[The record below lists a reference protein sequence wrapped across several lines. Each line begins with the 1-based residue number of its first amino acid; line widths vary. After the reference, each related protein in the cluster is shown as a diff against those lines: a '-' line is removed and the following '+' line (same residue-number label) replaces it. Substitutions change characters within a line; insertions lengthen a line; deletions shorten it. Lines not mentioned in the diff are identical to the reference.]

1 MAIKPINIP
10 IATTNKV
17 MSRNLVKQMASDG
30 FLPVIALE
38 AFVEAGRTYQAYKRG
53 GFDEARERITE
64 EFSGAVFWL
73 GGVTAL
79 NWVFEKIGQAIL
91 KLPNINVSIAS
102 DGVRNPLLNYL
113 ANERTKDGAKILE
126 KTMAKFKFIKVISS
140 VLIANALIG
149 LVLPKV
155 NQAITRSYHKN
166 DKNNPVMPEEQTPVA
181 NNVVLADSKVNP
193 FVARPT
199 FNNFAQTNDEK
210 ENKKDIS
217 FGLNLLTLANKFE
230 SDRNWKLLSVDVGTS
245 TGRAYSA
252 RNNDERVEILFRDI
266 ASIYFYMF
274 NMSNMNTWLNKI
286 EQRNEKSNMLKY
298 GTRLDPV
305 SAEFATKYM
314 EGYVNSMEG
323 KKVDIETFRR
333 DMFGQKV
340 EIPEALKAKF
350 TGDDIKT
357 ISLENF
363 KEALKS
369 IVSPSELKE
378 FEQTAE
384 LMSKLQP
391 QLDGVSRL
399 TLEQVEDILAGGHIN
414 NPEFLREFFKNRFG
428 NNFLKPYKFISQ
440 SEITAHKHEL
450 IDYVNAVIE
459 SAKKTNAGEITEK
472 LLHKVSNNNL
482 KLNAI
487 NWGSG
492 FIVSALFLSTII
504 PKVQYLITKWRTGSD
519 QFPGTKEFREEE
531 QSKQVA

>member
-1 MAIKPINIP
+1 
-10 IATTNKV
+10 
-17 MSRNLVKQMASDG
+17 
-30 FLPVIALE
+30 
-38 AFVEAGRTYQAYKRG
+38 
-53 GFDEARERITE
+53 
-64 EFSGAVFWL
+64 
-73 GGVTAL
+73 
-79 NWVFEKIGQAIL
+79 
-91 KLPNINVSIAS
+91 
-102 DGVRNPLLNYL
+102 
-113 ANERTKDGAKILE
+113 
-126 KTMAKFKFIKVISS
+126 
-140 VLIANALIG
+140 
-149 LVLPKV
+149 
-155 NQAITRSYHKN
+155 
-166 DKNNPVMPEEQTPVA
+166 
-181 NNVVLADSKVNP
+181 
-193 FVARPT
+193 
-199 FNNFAQTNDEK
+199 
-210 ENKKDIS
+210 
-217 FGLNLLTLANKFE
+217 
-230 SDRNWKLLSVDVGTS
+230 
-245 TGRAYSA
+245 
-252 RNNDERVEILFRDI
+252 
-266 ASIYFYMF
+266 
-274 NMSNMNTWLNKI
+274 MSNMNTWLNKI

-305 SAEFATKYM
+305 SVEFATKYM